1 MNTNLNIRRWT
12 SRVGA
17 GLLALGL
24 LAVAPSPS
32 VHAQQPPD
40 DFGAGAEEG
49 EGKGRPLD
57 GYFGTGILAFG
68 ALYLIGK
75 SARR

>member
-1 MNTNLNIRRWT
+1 MNLNTRRWF
-12 SRVGA
+12 SRFGA
-17 GLLALGL
+17 SLLALGL
-24 LAVAPSPS
+24 FVAPCPA
-32 VHAQQPPD
+32 VYAQEEPE
-40 DFGAGAEEG
+40 AEGG
-49 EGKGRPLD
+49 ESKGRPLD

>member
-1 MNTNLNIRRWT
+1 MNLNTRRWY
-12 SRVGA
+12 SRFGA
-17 GLLALGL
+17 SLLALGL
-24 LAVAPSPS
+24 FVAPCPT
-32 VHAQQPPD
+32 VHAQEEP
-40 DFGAGAEEG
+40 GADG
-49 EGKGRPLD
+49 ESKGRPLD